1 MKVSMWK
8 SLVVVGLAGTAAACG
23 GREQKA
29 PEKTEA
35 AATNTHTVRDTTIT
49 ATFDATGVAEPLQ
62 RATLSTKLMGSVT
75 AVTVHEGDR
84 VARDQ
89 VLARIDARDIDAK
102 RAQVE
107 AGLAAAEAVY
117 PDAVTPA
124 NRFRALYRDSAA
136 TRYQLDQVE
145 TGLAQAESGL
155 RAARAAREELDA
167 MGTYSSIRAPF
178 AGVVTRRFV
187 DQGAFAAP
195 GSPVVEVQDVSS
207 LRVSVSVPPRVAASL
222 RRGHAIEATLEGR
235 PTRATIEGVVPS
247 PTGAVYTVNAVV
259 PNGRGDFLAGSAATL
274 RIPDGE
280 RAAVMIP
287 SSALV
292 RQGELV
298 GVRVETAAGV
308 ELRWVKAGPAAGDL
322 TEIYAGL
329 RAGDRI
335 LVGGD

>member
-1 MKVSMWK
+1 MTVSMWK
-8 SLVVVGLAGTAAACG
+8 GLMAIALAGTVVACGRGEPEEAGKVAAAS
-23 GREQKA
+23 
-29 PEKTEA
+29 
-35 AATNTHTVRDTTIT
+35 TNTHTVRDTTIT
-49 ATFDATGVAEPLQ
+49 ATFDATGVAEPMQ

-89 VLARIDARDIDAK
+89 VLARIDARDIEAK

-107 AGLAAAEAVY
+107 AGIAAAEAVY
-117 PDAVTPA
+117 QDALTQA
-124 NRFRALYRDSAA
+124 KRFRALYQDSAA
-136 TRYQLDQVE
+136 TAYQLEQVE
-145 TGLAQAESGL
+145 TGLARAESGL
-155 RAARAAREELDA
+155 QAARASREELDA

-178 AGVVTRRFV
+178 AGVVTRRYV

-195 GSPVVEVQDVSS
+195 GAPVVEVQDVSS
-207 LRVSVSVPPRVAASL
+207 LRVSVSVPPRVAAGL

-235 PTRATIEGVVPS
+235 PAGATIEGVVPS
-247 PTGAVYTVNAVV
+247 PTGAVYTLNAIV
-259 PNGRGDFLAGSAATL
+259 PNSRGEFLAGSAATL

-280 RAAVMIP
+280 RVAVMIP
-287 SSALV
+287 SRALE

-298 GVRVETAAGV
+298 GVRVETASGV
-308 ELRWVKAGPAAGDL
+308 ELRWVKAGPAADDL

>member
-1 MKVSMWK
+1 MTVSTWK
-8 SLVVVGLAGTAAACG
+8 ALVTIGLAGTAVSCG

-29 PEKTEA
+29 PEKAEA
-35 AATNTHTVRDTTIT
+35 ASTNTYTVRDTTIT
-49 ATFDATGVAEPLQ
+49 ATFDATGVAEPMQ
-62 RATLSTKLMGSVT
+62 RATLSTKLMGSVIS
-75 AVTVHEGDR
+75 VSVHEGDR

-89 VLARIDARDIDAK
+89 VLARIDARDIEAK

-107 AGLAAAEAVY
+107 AGITAAEAVY
-117 PDAVTPA
+117 QDALTQA
-124 NRFRALYRDSAA
+124 KRFRALYQDSAA
-136 TRYQLDQVE
+136 TAYQLEQVE
-145 TGLAQAESGL
+145 TGLARAESGL
-155 RAARAAREELDA
+155 QIARASREELDA

-187 DQGAFAAP
+187 DQGSFAAP

-207 LRVSVSVPPRVAASL
+207 LRVSVSVPPRVAANL

-259 PNGRGDFLAGSAATL
+259 PNSRGEFLAGSAATL

-280 RAAVMIP
+280 RLAVMIP

-298 GVRVETAAGV
+298 GVRVETASGV
-308 ELRWVKAGPAAGDL
+308 ELRWVKAGMASDDL

-329 RAGDRI
+329 RSGDRL

>member
-1 MKVSMWK
+1 MTVSMWK
-8 SLVVVGLAGTAAACG
+8 TLVIIGLAGTAMACG
-23 GREQKA
+23 GREEPA
-29 PEKTEA
+29 PEKPQA
-35 AATNTHTVRDTTIT
+35 ASTSTHTVRDTTIT

-84 VARDQ
+84 VGRDQ
-89 VLARIDARDIDAK
+89 ILARIDARDIDAK

-107 AGLAAAEAVY
+107 ASLAAAEAVY
-117 PDAVTPA
+117 QDALTQA
-124 NRFRALYRDSAA
+124 KRFRALYQDSAA

-222 RRGHAIEATLEGR
+222 RRGHAIEASLEGR

-280 RAAVMIP
+280 RVAVVVP
-287 SSALV
+287 SNALV

-298 GVRVETAAGV
+298 GVRVETASGV
-308 ELRWVKAGPAAGDL
+308 ELRWVKAGPAVDDL